1 MFSNFQP
8 QLAQPQS
15 MLSQVGNVAQGQ
27 LGQGL
32 AQGQLGQGLGQGQLG
47 QGLGQGQLGQ
57 GQLGQGQLGQGQ
69 LGQRLGRNAPEPW
82 ASMTSLVTASQK
94 VNKAISAESFFEIER
109 NLGLALESLQN
120 AIDLM
125 SKGADAYPL
134 RIGYKLALIQ
144 AKSAKV
150 ELVLLMK
157 NVPKRRF
164 SRYQQNELLDFQA
177 TLGQLYSTI
186 SSLQ

>member
-32 AQGQLGQGLGQGQLG
+32 AQGQLGQGLAQGQLG

-57 GQLGQGQLGQGQ
+57 GLGQGQ

>member
-57 GQLGQGQLGQGQ
+57 GQLGQGLGQGQ